1 MRPVLLAYA
10 AMAWGLTALI
20 DLIWPIWPVRIAT
33 GLAALAFSVLTIFA
47 FIAAGVRKRRK

>member
-1 MRPVLLAYA
+1 MRPVLIAYA
-10 AMAWGLTALI
+10 AMAWGLTALA
-20 DLIWPIWPVRIAT
+20 DLIWPSWPVRIAT